1 MNAMT
6 DAQIIDELWNEMKD
20 DTFMDEEGNENK
32 LHELMGPDQF
42 YAMATGKMKAWYSP
56 LIEAGELFFKTP
68 IEDIKDLTGR
78 LLQVVGW
85 ISPEQVHRYEKLMEV
100 QHKVLLSEDVN
111 DNLQKIVAKTA
122 DLLGETG
129 AQIANI
135 LTPGGALK
143 VLFSVATFG
152 EWADSMLYVYN
163 DIERKG
169 WNNAWDNISG
179 LAFAYYAVKK
189 GEKAAK
195 IMKEM
200 TPAQKIKVLGL
211 SSLWAAVLKSSPD
224 IYKAFAGTED
234 PKDTFVSLLSN
245 LGFILIVIVVA
256 VWRYGGF
263 KPPPYTK
270 PEVPS
275 TPKEPTEKTIEGEG
289 GEWIDRIPNMARICS
304 NCGIPLPDQPALE
317 GINGLLCFPCR
328 YNFDKEGG
336 QSYVLKKKEYERER
350 DLWERMY
357 SKQWDQ
363 FHEKKSLAER
373 YNLTAWGLTIGA
385 FFSLVFFQSLELVIV
400 LFIGAGVIWLYYQ
413 DARTAAEKLRCDP
426 PPEPPKPDRNAL
438 SSNPRLIFDPS
449 CCPRVGSPDYDI
461 FVGGYPPDWDVRR
474 EFVLKRDSH
483 WCRLCGSTKP
493 LQVHHVWP
501 VSYSSNHTPQN
512 LITLCRKCHKAQK
525 YYNHEDLWRKA
536 MRLARR
542 R

>member
-1 MNAMT
+1 MNVMT
-6 DAQIIDELWNEMKD
+6 DSQIVEDLWNEMKD
-20 DTFMDEEGNENK
+20 ETFVDKEGNEFK

-42 YAMATGKMKAWYSP
+42 YAITTRKMKAWYSP
-56 LIEAGELFFKTP
+56 LLEAGELFFKTP

-85 ISPEQVHRYEKLMEV
+85 ISPEQVHRYEKLMEY
-100 QHKVLLSEDVN
+100 QHKALLGEDVN

-304 NCGIPLPDQPALE
+304 NCGIPLHDQPALE
-317 GINGLLCFPCR
+317 GITGLLCFPCR
-328 YNFDKEGG
+328 YKFDEAGG
-336 QSYVLKKKEYERER
+336 QSYVLKKKEYEREYA
-350 DLWERMY
+350 LWWERTY
-357 SKQWDQ
+357 GKLRRNTLR
-363 FHEKKSLAER
+363 KKISLEER
-373 YNLTAWGLTIGA
+373 YVNIFLGLIIGF
-385 FFSLVFFQSLELVIV
+385 FFSSQVFHSLELSIAFGTGIGVVAVIGLV
-400 LFIGAGVIWLYYQ
+400 YQ
-413 DARTAAEKLRCDP
+413 DFQDVFCIEAENQILLFDP
-426 PPEPPKPDRNAL
+426 PPEPPRPDPQAL
-438 SSNPRLIFDPS
+438 SSNPPLKFDPS
-449 CCPRVGSPDYDI
+449 CCPRVGSPEYDI
-461 FVGGYPPDWDVRR
+461 YPRHPPRTRLEGTQGVR
-474 EFVLKRDSH
+474 
-483 WCRLCGSTKP
+483 
-493 LQVHHVWP
+493 
-501 VSYSSNHTPQN
+501 
-512 LITLCRKCHKAQK
+512 QK
-525 YYNHEDLWRKA
+525 
-536 MRLARR
+536 ARR
-542 R
+542 LSV